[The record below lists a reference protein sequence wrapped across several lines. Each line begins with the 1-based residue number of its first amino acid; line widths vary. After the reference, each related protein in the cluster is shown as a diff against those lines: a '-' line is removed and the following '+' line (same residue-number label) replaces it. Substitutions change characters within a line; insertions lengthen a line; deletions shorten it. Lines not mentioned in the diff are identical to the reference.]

1 MTHAA
6 ESLAQT
12 VNVTLPAISLPNSLL
27 PILRLHHISFPSS
40 QAQAISKE
48 PIGWRQTLDGL
59 LGGRAL
65 ALVLSGHRNHFHSY
79 FRC

>member
-12 VNVTLPAISLPNSLL
+12 VYVTLPSISLPNSLL
-27 PILRLHHISFPSS
+27 PILRLNHISFPSS
-40 QAQAISKE
+40 QARAVPQG
-48 PIGWRQTLDGL
+48 PMGWRQTLVGL

-79 FRC
+79 FRS